1 MHVQTTTMDPRIARV
16 HYGDYMAR
24 CRKHRADRKAKRDEE
39 AKVLGK
45 AMRRL
50 QIEKTQMEKEDLQLL
65 LAYKALLKAGTRL
78 IHLPNVIREGGWTKS
93 WLPKLA
99 IARANAKQVTFFTS
113 GGRPYFEAGPW
124 EHKQN
129 NVVKTTP
136 SIFPAEVTNETWR
149 KNNNH
154 PLKAVALVPAV
165 PPQLRPDDLSQYHI
179 LWEAEWTFQAPGDP
193 ILLSK
198 VNDDMYAIVAQWDL
212 TPLEQRILESRTL

>member
-1 MHVQTTTMDPRIARV
+1 MHVQTHTMDPRIARV

-24 CRKHRADRKAKRDEE
+24 CRKHRAERKAKRDEE
-39 AKVLGK
+39 AKALGK

-50 QIEKTQMEKEDLQLL
+50 QIEKSQMEKEDLQML

-78 IHLPNVIREGGWTKS
+78 IHLPNVIRDGGWTKN

-99 IARANAKQVTFFTS
+99 VARANAKQVTFFTS

-124 EHKQN
+124 AHQQV
-129 NVVKTTP
+129 NVIKTTP
-136 SIFPAEVTNETWR
+136 NIYPAEVLNETWR
-149 KNNNH
+149 KNNSH
-154 PLKAVALVPAV
+154 PLQATALVPVV
-165 PPQLRPDDLSQYHI
+165 PPQLRPDDLSKYHI
-179 LWEAEWTFQAPGDP
+179 LWEAEWKFQAPGDP

-212 TPLEQRILESRTL
+212 TPLEQRIMESRTL